1 MENYEGL
8 IQCETFIVFWP
19 LPLSS
24 FLTVV
29 SLYDRVI
36 FQTIEIDDLAQN
48 GVLFLDFY
56 LYFCNMLF
64 DLQEKELKMRKQV
77 LQWTGIPVSVG
88 IAPTKLEPSMDPNKA
103 KTL

>member
-1 MENYEGL
+1 
-8 IQCETFIVFWP
+8 
-19 LPLSS
+19 
-24 FLTVV
+24 
-29 SLYDRVI
+29 
-36 FQTIEIDDLAQN
+36 
-48 GVLFLDFY
+48 
-56 LYFCNMLF
+56 MLF